1 MYRINTTFGVFI
13 HLNYWY
19 YFMIIYQN
27 YFKLLTSIFNN
38 TISIMKKLNQIL
50 AISFLGAAIFFSS
63 TSLAQQ
69 TDKDL
74 KGEIK
79 DKATK
84 EARKEAKQFEKDGYA
99 VQPGALPMDKQIESS
114 WMKQYQEDEN
124 GYPSYYVA
132 SGNAVA
138 GTQSAAKIQALDVAR
153 TELAGQISAS
163 IGAIIETNIANQ
175 QLTAEEAVTVQQT
188 VSASSTIIAQQ
199 LGRVITLFE
208 VFRKVNKD
216 NIEVNIRIGYSQK
229 MANDMAKQAIKKEL
243 EEKTNVTREKLDKL
257 MNF

>member
-1 MYRINTTFGVFI
+1 MN
-13 HLNYWY
+13 
-19 YFMIIYQN
+19 
-27 YFKLLTSIFNN
+27 
-38 TISIMKKLNQIL
+38 KLNQIL
-50 AISFLGAAIFFSS
+50 SISLLGATMMFS
-63 TSLAQQ
+63 TSLFAQQ
-69 TDKDL
+69 TDKEL

-84 EARKEAKQFEKDGYA
+84 EARKEAKQFEKDGYS
-99 VQPGALPMDKQIESS
+99 VSPGALPMEKQIENS
-114 WMKQYQEDEN
+114 WMKQYAEDDK
-124 GYPSYYVA
+124 GYPMYYVG

-138 GTQSAAKIQALDVAR
+138 GTQSAAKIQALDIAR

-188 VSASSTIIAQQ
+188 VAASSTIIAQQ

-208 VFRKVNKD
+208 IFRKVNAD
-216 NIEVNIRIGYSQK
+216 NIEVNIRIAYSQE
-229 MANDMAKQAIKKEL
+229 MANEQAKQAIKKEL